1 MASVTKAE
9 SSRVA
14 LHPAASET
22 SQVKG
27 KPRDFSQSKLAK
39 HPNAQSQKSSSCLA
53 FFKRLG
59 NYLLHILSCA
69 WIFSK
74 TKSKAKEKVAEN
86 TEKKPLPSLPVG
98 QTSFGTPQH
107 PYTTWGGLKNDL
119 HRWMDKVGIPPFS
132 YPVNEPTYSLTI
144 YGDGNLNI
152 VDDPGF
158 LAFNPMKLI
167 LVGAHIVHDVSHSG
181 AGPLDEQLSRRPE
194 WLGGKGFYEAQT
206 PGGSFM
212 SYEEVPSVEEALKR
226 VHPRMEDGRFYH
238 KIYYVP
244 VAPTK
249 S

>member
-1 MASVTKAE
+1 MASVNKTDGQ
-9 SSRVA
+9 RVA
-14 LHPAASET
+14 LHPATSET

-27 KPRDFSQSKLAK
+27 KARDFSQSKLAK
-39 HPNAQSQKSSSCLA
+39 HPNAQSQKSSSCLD

-59 NYLLHILSCA
+59 NYLLHILCCG
-69 WIFSK
+69 WLFSK
-74 TKSKAKEKVAEN
+74 TKNKAKEKVAEN
-86 TEKKPLPSLPVG
+86 TEKKQLPPLPVR
-98 QTSFGTPQH
+98 QISFGTPKH

-119 HRWMDKVGIPPFS
+119 HRWIEKTRPSGEAS
-132 YPVNEPTYSLTI
+132 YSLTI
-144 YGDGNLNI
+144 YGDGNLRI

-194 WLGGKGFYEAQT
+194 WLGGKAFYEAQA
-206 PGGSFM
+206 PRGSFM

-244 VAPTK
+244 VAATK